1 VVLALVFAAC
11 KNSRPAQIG
20 TEAPNFTV
28 SDGQKTVSLSEFHGK
43 PVVLNFWA
51 TWCAPCIE
59 EVPSIVALQKEMGD
73 KVVVLAV
80 SIDVDNDAYT
90 KFTEKR
96 MPGIL
101 TVRDGDQKVS
111 SLYGTF
117 GWPETYII
125 DREGKI
131 RRKFIGP
138 QDWTS
143 PEIIDYL
150 TKL

>member
-1 VVLALVFAAC
+1 MVLALVFAAC

>member
-1 VVLALVFAAC
+1 MTLALVFAAC